1 MSLCETRDTEI
12 TDENYSTHNM
22 VGLSGPAASW
32 GIIFLTT
39 IVDRRAEVAGLR
51 CLILI
56 TGTNILVT
64 DATAGFTFIALSS

>member
-1 MSLCETRDTEI
+1 MHMGRGEEEQR
-12 TDENYSTHNM
+12 HNM
-22 VGLSGPAASW
+22 VGLSGPASW